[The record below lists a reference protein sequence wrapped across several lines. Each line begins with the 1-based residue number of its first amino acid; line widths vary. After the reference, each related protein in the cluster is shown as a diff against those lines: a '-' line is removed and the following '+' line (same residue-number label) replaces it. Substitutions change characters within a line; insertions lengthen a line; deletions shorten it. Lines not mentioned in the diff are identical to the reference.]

1 MSNLLSYTLS
11 IQDQMSAK
19 LSAIGF
25 SSEGML
31 NKFVELEKK
40 SRQVSQ
46 NLKETGNSVGSLK
59 QKVDL
64 LKAERDWIPQ
74 SNITAIKTTNSEI
87 QKLERQIN
95 RLETTTKG
103 GGGIGGM
110 IGNAFQQIPFAGLL
124 LNPLVM
130 AGVIGGKALTL
141 GIESEMQNASF
152 EVLLGSQEAAKGL
165 IDDIAEYAKKTPFEK
180 MGLGDAAKTMLGF
193 GIAQERVMPTLAAI
207 GDVAM
212 GNKDKMSS
220 LTLAYSQMSATG
232 RLMGQ
237 DLNQMI
243 NAGFNPLG
251 EISKKTGK
259 SIGELKKEMEAGNIS
274 SKMVED
280 AFISATSAGGQ
291 FYGMADKMS
300 TTLGGRWSTFMD
312 SVSEKLLKLYGALE
326 PVASLILNYLNVGL
340 EASANGMGWL
350 VDKFNEGNPVMMV
363 AVGVVLSLATAMGIM
378 KVASMAQA
386 GWTAA
391 VTLANSLQTASW
403 WQLNAAML
411 ANPTTWIIAGVIA
424 LIALI
429 GFLAFKIDGW
439 GQAWDHTM
447 KASKLIIAAFVEGVK
462 LYFNVM
468 VGSIMTAI
476 NFIMLGWYKFKEA
489 VGIGDTS
496 ENQKMIAKI
505 NADTEARKKAVVDG
519 AKKVKALGLEAG
531 SEMLLAGGSLKVN
544 NKGLGDFKDSLT
556 SKLGI
561 SAPKVPGLGSTVKD
575 PFGGSK
581 GKAEK
586 SNTATATG
594 GTKHNYITI
603 NLKELIGIKADTI
616 TGGKDASNK
625 AGSQVADE
633 LLRVLAMATTAT
645 G

>member
-19 LSAIGF
+19 LATIGI

-31 NKFVELEKK
+31 NRFVQLE
-40 SRQVSQ
+40 RRTREVSQ
-46 NLKETGNSVGSLK
+46 VLRETGNSVGALK

-64 LKAERDWIPQ
+64 LKAEREWIPE
-74 SNITAIKTTNSEI
+74 SNIRGIRATNTEI
-87 QKLERQIN
+87 QNLERQIQ
-95 RLETTTKG
+95 RLETTSNR
-103 GGGIGGM
+103 GGGIASM
-110 IGNAFQQIPFAGLL
+110 IGGAFQQIPFANLL
-124 LNPLVM
+124 LNPLVL
-130 AGVIGGKALTL
+130 AGVVGGKALTL
-141 GIESEMQNASF
+141 GIESEMQNTSF

-193 GIAQERVMPTLAAI
+193 GIAQEKVMPTLSAI
-207 GDVAM
+207 GDLAM

-220 LTLAYSQMSATG
+220 LALAYSQMSSTG

-237 DLNQMI
+237 DLLQMI
-243 NAGFNPLG
+243 NAGFNPLN

-259 SIGELKKEMEAGNIS
+259 SIGDLKKDMEGGKIS
-274 SKMVED
+274 SKMVEE

-300 TTLGGRWSTFMD
+300 NTLGGRWSTFMD

-326 PVASLILNYLNVGL
+326 PVASLIMNYLNVGL
-340 EASANGMGWL
+340 EASANGMSWM

-391 VTLANSLQTASW
+391 LTLANNAQTASW

-411 ANPTTWIIAGVIA
+411 ANPTTWIIAGVVA

-429 GFLAFKIDGW
+429 GFLAFKVDGW

-447 KASKLIIAAFVEGVK
+447 KAGKLVIQGFVESVK

-468 VGSIMTAI
+468 VGAVMTAL
-476 NFIMLGWYKFKEA
+476 NFIMAGWYKFKVA
-489 VGIGDTS
+489 VGIGDIS

-519 AKKVKALGLEAG
+519 AKKIKALGLEAG
-531 SEMLLAGGSLKVN
+531 NEMLLAGGSLKVN
-544 NKGLGDFKDSLT
+544 NKTLGDFKNSLT

-561 SAPKVPGLGSTVKD
+561 KAPSIPGSSQGVNN
-575 PFGGSK
+575 PFGVSK
-581 GKAEK
+581 EKTEK

-594 GTKHNYITI
+594 GTKHNYTTITI
-603 NLKELIGIKADTI
+603 KELIGLKDVVVSS
-616 TGGKDASNK
+616 KDAANK
-625 AGSQVADE
+625 AGTEIADE
-633 LLRVLAMATTAT
+633 LLRILAMASTAT

>member
-31 NKFVELEKK
+31 NKFVQLEKK
-40 SRQVSQ
+40 SREVSQ
-46 NLKETGNSVGSLK
+46 SLRETGNSVGSLK

-74 SNITAIKTTNSEI
+74 SNITTIKTTNSEI

-95 RLETTTKG
+95 RLETTTKSS
-103 GGGIGGM
+103 GGIGGM

-124 LNPLVM
+124 ANPLIL
-130 AGVIGGKALTL
+130 AGVAAGKAVSL
-141 GIESEMQNASF
+141 GIENEMQNTSF
-152 EVLLGSQEAAKGL
+152 DVLLGSEAAAKKLTG
-165 IDDIAEYAKKTPFEK
+165 DIAKYADKTPYGK
-180 MGLGDAAKTMLGF
+180 MGLGDNAKTMLGF
-193 GIAQERVMPTLAAI
+193 QIPKEKIMPTLQAI
-207 GDVAM
+207 GDVSM
-212 GNKDKMSS
+212 GSADKMSS
-220 LTLAYSQMSATG
+220 LTLAYSQMSSTG
-232 RLMGQ
+232 HLMGQ

-243 NAGFNPLG
+243 NAGFNPLS

-259 SIGELKKEMEAGNIS
+259 SIGVLRKEMEGGKIS

-300 TTLGGRWSTFMD
+300 NTLGGRWSTFMD
-312 SVSEKLLKLYGALE
+312 GVSSKLLKLYGALE

-340 EASANGMGWL
+340 EAGANGMGWL
-350 VDKFNEGNPVMMV
+350 VDKFNEGNPIMLV
-363 AVGVVLSLATAMGIM
+363 AVGVILSLATAMGLM

-386 GWTAA
+386 GWTAV
-391 VTLANSLQTASW
+391 VTLANGVQTASW

-411 ANPTTWIIAGVIA
+411 ANPTTWIIAGVIS

-439 GQAWDHTM
+439 GEAWNHTM
-447 KASKLIIAAFVEGVK
+447 KSGKLAIQIFVETAK
-462 LYFNVM
+462 MYFGLLAVPFL
-468 VGSIMTAI
+468 TAI
-476 NFIMLGWYKFKEA
+476 DLIKIGWLKLQDFLDPGADKNTA
-489 VGIGDTS
+489 A
-496 ENQKMIAKI
+496 IAKI
-505 NADTEARKKAVVDG
+505 SADVNVRAQAIVDG
-519 AKKVKALGLEAG
+519 AKKIKALGLQSAN
-531 SEMLLAGGSLKVN
+531 EMVLAGGSLKVN
-544 NKGLGDFKDSLT
+544 NKSLGDFKDSLT

-561 SAPKVPGLGSTVKD
+561 SAPKMPGTGQSIKD
-575 PFGGSK
+575 PFGASK

-603 NLKELIGIKADTI
+603 SIKELNGLKDVVIS
-616 TGGKDASNK
+616 GKDAATK
-625 AGSQVADE
+625 AGSEVADE

>member
-19 LSAIGF
+19 LSSIGF

-31 NKFVELEKK
+31 NKFVQLEKK
-40 SRQVSQ
+40 SREVSQ
-46 NLKETGNSVGSLK
+46 VLRETGNSVGALK

-74 SNITAIKTTNSEI
+74 SNITAIKATNSEI
-87 QKLERQIN
+87 QKLERQIT
-95 RLETTTKG
+95 RLETTTKS

-124 LNPLVM
+124 MNPLIM
-130 AGVIGGKALTL
+130 AGVVGGKALTL
-141 GIESEMQNASF
+141 GIESEMQNTSF

-193 GIAQERVMPTLAAI
+193 GIAQDKVMPTLAAI
-207 GDVAM
+207 GDVSM

-259 SIGELKKEMEAGNIS
+259 SIGQLKKEMEDGKIS

-312 SVSEKLLKLYGALE
+312 NVSEKLLVLYGALE
-326 PVASLILNYLNVGL
+326 PVASLVLNYLNVGL
-340 EASANGMGWL
+340 EASANGMSWM
-350 VDKFNEGNPVMMV
+350 VDKFNEGNPIMLV
-363 AVGVVLSLATAMGIM
+363 AVGVILSLATAMGIM
-378 KVASMAQA
+378 KAASMAQA

-391 VTLANSLQTASW
+391 VTLANNMQTASW

-429 GFLAFKIDGW
+429 GFLAFKVDGW

-447 KASKLIIAAFVEGVK
+447 KAGKLVIQGFVESVK
-462 LYFNVM
+462 LYFNIM
-468 VGSIMTAI
+468 VGAVMTAL
-476 NFIMLGWYKFKEA
+476 NFIMAGWYKFKEA
-489 VGIGDTS
+489 VGIGDSS

-519 AKKVKALGLEAG
+519 AKKIKALGLEAG
-531 SEMLLAGGSLKVN
+531 NEMLLAGGSLKVN
-544 NKGLGDFKDSLT
+544 NKTLGDFKDTLT

-561 SAPKVPGLGSTVKD
+561 GAPSIPGTAQGVKN

-581 GKAEK
+581 EKTEK

-603 NLKELIGIKADTI
+603 SIKEINGLKDVIVSSKEAAT
-616 TGGKDASNK
+616 K
-625 AGSQVADE
+625 AGSEVADE
-633 LLRVLAMATTAT
+633 LLRILAMATTAT

>member
-31 NKFVELEKK
+31 NKFVQLEKK
-40 SRQVSQ
+40 SREVSQ
-46 NLKETGNSVGSLK
+46 SLRETGNSVGSLK

-74 SNITAIKTTNSEI
+74 SNITAIKATNSEI

-95 RLETTTKG
+95 RLESTTKS

-124 LNPLVM
+124 MNPLVL
-130 AGVIGGKALTL
+130 AGIVGGKALTL

-340 EASANGMGWL
+340 EAGANGMGWL
-350 VDKFNEGNPVMMV
+350 VDKFNEGNPIMLV
-363 AVGVVLSLATAMGIM
+363 AVGVILSLATAMGLM

-391 VTLANSLQTASW
+391 LTLANNMQTASW

-411 ANPTTWIIAGVIA
+411 ANPTTWIVAGVIA

-439 GQAWDHTM
+439 GEAWNHTM
-447 KASKLIIAAFVEGVK
+447 KSGKLAIQIFVETAK
-462 LYFNVM
+462 MYF
-468 VGSIMTAI
+468 GLLAIPFLTAI
-476 NFIMLGWYKFKEA
+476 DLIKIGWLKLQDFLDPGADKNTVA
-489 VGIGDTS
+489 
-496 ENQKMIAKI
+496 IAKI
-505 NADTEARKKAVVDG
+505 SADVNARAQAIVDG
-519 AKKVKALGLEAG
+519 AKKIKALGLQSAN
-531 SEMLLAGGSLKVN
+531 EMVLAGGSLKVN
-544 NKGLGDFKDSLT
+544 NKTLGDFKDSLT

-561 SAPKVPGLGSTVKD
+561 AAPKMPGTGQSIKD
-575 PFGGSK
+575 PFGASK
-581 GKAEK
+581 DKAEK

-603 NLKELIGIKADTI
+603 SIKELNGLKDVVIS
-616 TGGKDASNK
+616 GKDAATK
-625 AGSQVADE
+625 AGSEVADE
-633 LLRVLAMATTAT
+633 LLRVLAMASTAT

>member
-1 MSNLLSYTLS
+1 
-11 IQDQMSAK
+11 MSAK

-31 NKFVELEKK
+31 NRFVQLEKK
-40 SRQVSQ
+40 SREVSQ
-46 NLKETGNSVGSLK
+46 MLKETGNSVGSLK

-64 LKAERDWIPQ
+64 LKSERDWIPQ
-74 SNITAIKTTNSEI
+74 SNITAIKATNSEI

-95 RLETTTKG
+95 RLETTTKSS
-103 GGGIGGM
+103 GGM

-124 LNPLVM
+124 TNPLIL
-130 AGVIGGKALTL
+130 AGVVGGKALTL
-141 GIESEMQNASF
+141 GIESEMQKTSF

-193 GIAQERVMPTLAAI
+193 GIAQDRVMPTLAAI

-251 EISKKTGK
+251 EMSKKTGK
-259 SIGELKKEMEAGNIS
+259 SIGDLKKEMEAGNIS

-312 SVSEKLLKLYGALE
+312 NVSEKLLILYGALE

-340 EASANGMGWL
+340 DATASGMSWMNEKL
-350 VDKFNEGNPVMMV
+350 KEGNPIFLIS
-363 AVGVVLSLATAMGIM
+363 AGVILSLAAAMGIM
-378 KVASMAQA
+378 SVVSAIQARRAAQL
-386 GWTAA
+386 AA
-391 VTLANSLQTASW
+391 ANGLQTASW

-447 KASKLIIAAFVEGVK
+447 KSGKLAIQIFVESAK
-462 LYFNVM
+462 MYFGLLAM
-468 VGSIMTAI
+468 PFLTAI
-476 NFIMLGWYKFKEA
+476 DLIKIGWLKLQDFLDPGADKNTA
-489 VGIGDTS
+489 A
-496 ENQKMIAKI
+496 IAKI
-505 NADTEARKKAVVDG
+505 SADVNARAQAIVDG
-519 AKKVKALGLEAG
+519 AKKIKALGLQSAN
-531 SEMLLAGGSLKVN
+531 EMVLAGGSLKMN
-544 NKGLGDFKDSLT
+544 NKTLGDFKDYLT

-561 SAPKVPGLGSTVKD
+561 SAPKMPGTGQSIKD

-581 GKAEK
+581 DKAEK

-603 NLKELIGIKADTI
+603 SIKELNGLKDVVIS
-616 TGGKDASNK
+616 GKDAATK
-625 AGSQVADE
+625 AGSEVADE

>member
-1 MSNLLSYTLS
+1 
-11 IQDQMSAK
+11 MSAK

-31 NKFVELEKK
+31 NKFVQLEKK
-40 SRQVSQ
+40 SREVSQ
-46 NLKETGNSVGSLK
+46 MLKETGNSVGSLK

-95 RLETTTKG
+95 RLETTTKS

-110 IGNAFQQIPFAGLL
+110 MGNAFQQIPFAGLL
-124 LNPLVM
+124 TNPLIL
-130 AGVIGGKALTL
+130 AGVVGGKALTL
-141 GIESEMQNASF
+141 GIESEMQKTSF

-251 EISKKTGK
+251 EMSKKTGK

-312 SVSEKLLKLYGALE
+312 SVSEKLLILYGALE
-326 PVASLILNYLNVGL
+326 PVASLILNYLNVGI
-340 EASANGMGWL
+340 EATANGMGWMI
-350 VDKFNEGNPVMMV
+350 DKFKEGNPIMLV
-363 AVGVVLSLATAMGIM
+363 AVGVILSLATAMGLM

-386 GWTAA
+386 GWTAV
-391 VTLANSLQTASW
+391 VTLANGVQTASW

-439 GQAWDHTM
+439 GEAWNHTM
-447 KASKLIIAAFVEGVK
+447 KSGKLAIQIFVETAK
-462 LYFNVM
+462 MYF
-468 VGSIMTAI
+468 GLLAIPFLTAI
-476 NFIMLGWYKFKEA
+476 DLIKMGWLKLQDFLDPGADKNTA
-489 VGIGDTS
+489 A
-496 ENQKMIAKI
+496 IAKI
-505 NADTEARKKAVVDG
+505 NADVNARAKAIVDG
-519 AKKVKALGLEAG
+519 ANKIKTLGLEAKN
-531 SEMLLAGGSLKVN
+531 EMVLAGGSLKVN
-544 NKGLGDFKDSLT
+544 NKGIGDFKDSLT

-561 SAPKVPGLGSTVKD
+561 SAPKMPGTGQSMKD
-575 PFGGSK
+575 PFGASK
-581 GKAEK
+581 DKAEK

-603 NLKELIGIKADTI
+603 TIKELNGLKDVVIS
-616 TGGKDASNK
+616 GKDAAQK
-625 AGSQVADE
+625 AGSEVADE

>member
-11 IQDQMSAK
+11 IQDQMSSK
-19 LSAIGF
+19 LATIGI

-31 NKFVELEKK
+31 NRFVQLE
-40 SRQVSQ
+40 RRTREVSQ
-46 NLKETGNSVGSLK
+46 VLRETGNSVGALK

-64 LKAERDWIPQ
+64 LKAEREWIPE
-74 SNITAIKTTNSEI
+74 SNIRGIRATNTEI
-87 QKLERQIN
+87 QNLERQIQ
-95 RLETTTKG
+95 RLETTSNR
-103 GGGIGGM
+103 GGGIASM
-110 IGNAFQQIPFAGLL
+110 IGGAFQQIPFANLL
-124 LNPLVM
+124 LNPLVL
-130 AGVIGGKALTL
+130 AGVVGGKALTL
-141 GIESEMQNASF
+141 GIESEMQNTSF

-193 GIAQERVMPTLAAI
+193 GIAQEKVMPTLSAI
-207 GDVAM
+207 GDLAM

-220 LTLAYSQMSATG
+220 LALAYSQMSSTG

-237 DLNQMI
+237 DLLQMI
-243 NAGFNPLG
+243 NAGFNPLN

-259 SIGELKKEMEAGNIS
+259 SIGDLKKDMEGGKIS
-274 SKMVED
+274 SKMVEE

-300 TTLGGRWSTFMD
+300 NTLGGRWSTFMD
-312 SVSEKLLKLYGALE
+312 NVSEKLLKLYGALE
-326 PVASLILNYLNVGL
+326 PVASLIMNYLNVGL
-340 EASANGMGWL
+340 EASANGMSWM

-378 KVASMAQA
+378 KVASIAQA

-391 VTLANSLQTASW
+391 LTLANNAQTASW

-411 ANPTTWIIAGVIA
+411 ANPTTWIIAGVVA

-429 GFLAFKIDGW
+429 GFLAFKVDGW

-447 KASKLIIAAFVEGVK
+447 KAGKLVIQGFVESVK

-468 VGSIMTAI
+468 VGAVMTAL
-476 NFIMLGWYKFKEA
+476 NFIMAGWYKFKVA
-489 VGIGDTS
+489 VGIGDSS

-519 AKKVKALGLEAG
+519 AKKIKALGLSAG
-531 SEMLLAGGSLKVN
+531 NEMLLAGGSLKVN
-544 NKGLGDFKDSLT
+544 NKTLGDFKNSLS

-561 SAPKVPGLGSTVKD
+561 KAPSIPGSSQGVNN

-581 GKAEK
+581 EKTEK

-594 GTKHNYITI
+594 GTKHNYTTITI
-603 NLKELIGIKADTI
+603 KELIGLKDVVVSS
-616 TGGKDASNK
+616 KDAANK
-625 AGSQVADE
+625 AGTEVADE
-633 LLRVLAMATTAT
+633 LLRILAMASTAT